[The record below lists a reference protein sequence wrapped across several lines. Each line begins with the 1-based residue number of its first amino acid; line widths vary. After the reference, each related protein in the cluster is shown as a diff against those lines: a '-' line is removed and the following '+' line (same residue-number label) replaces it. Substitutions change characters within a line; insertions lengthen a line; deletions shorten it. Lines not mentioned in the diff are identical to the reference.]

1 MAGAPCSA
9 SWAGRP
15 ARRGFWR
22 AARGTGQRSQPR
34 AGSADRTPVPGAL
47 RTAAEVWAA
56 WGGVSGPRVCA
67 ESSAGS
73 PFPRLC
79 SLLGR
84 GLSGS
89 RPGDGPVIEKARRGS
104 RGAGAGAQAWAGAQ
118 GQGRQPRLGGARRA
132 AAAPSRVWPR
142 LAPTDAGFLVLKA
155 PGALL
160 RPPWGGASPTS
171 AGVSGAPARGS
182 ADKPQVQPGA
192 CVGRC
197 WGPRGSARLVLGLR
211 GARGSAVLWLSAPPP
226 PRPGPKPRPPSGP
239 LPRFRLERP
248 APAAPTRHP
257 RSGLPAGPAPRGP
270 RLVSPGKLSLGF

>member
-1 MAGAPCSA
+1 M
-9 SWAGRP
+9 
-15 ARRGFWR
+15 
-22 AARGTGQRSQPR
+22 
-34 AGSADRTPVPGAL
+34 PGAL

-104 RGAGAGAQAWAGAQ
+104 RGRGRGRGAGVG
-118 GQGRQPRLGGARRA
+118 GGAGPGRA
-132 AAAPSRVWPR
+132 APFGRGPQSRHRPLSCVATSGP
-142 LAPTDAGFLVLKA
+142 DAGFLVLKA

-197 WGPRGSARLVLGLR
+197 WGSRSSAMLVLGLR

-248 APAAPTRHP
+248 APAGPRAAP
-257 RSGLPAGPAPRGP
+257 GAAFLPAARPEAPVCCPRGSC
-270 RLVSPGKLSLGF
+270 RSVSSSCPGFPVYCPCPMSVFSPQLTTR